1 MAAENFFNTESGQL
15 INKLLSATITSLTRD
30 IISDKFMKDHVGY
43 VNALS
48 ELKANRLL
56 QKKLM
61 AAASP
66 KRKQAIRERLD
77 HKEAV
82 MKELY
87 TEATDGTE

>member
-1 MAAENFFNTESGQL
+1 
-15 INKLLSATITSLTRD
+15 
-30 IISDKFMKDHVGY
+30 MKDHVGY

-66 KRKQAIRERLD
+66 KRKQAIKERLD
-77 HKEAV
+77 HKESV
-82 MKELY
+82 MRELY